1 MAIKFKFAKIADNIS
16 EEDFVCVDKEG
27 KKKATVRP
35 ILLSN
40 KTVGRDELAERISRK
55 YPRFSSEAHT
65 IIGVMLESIKDVL
78 KDGEIVHIKGFGSFS
93 VNAQFKK
100 HTESNLDETSRA
112 NSLEIKNVV
121 FKADRQLKNEIDEA
135 GFEKFNPVLNQN
147 TAL

>member
-78 KDGEIVHIKGFGSFS
+78 KDGEIVHIKGFRRVLFRSILKDS
-93 VNAQFKK
+93 A
-100 HTESNLDETSRA
+100 LSRSMH
-112 NSLEIKNVV
+112 NS
-121 FKADRQLKNEIDEA
+121 R
-135 GFEKFNPVLNQN
+135 N
-147 TAL
+147 TRKVILTKRHGPIHWR